1 MRKCTAVFL
10 LARDIVYTYES
21 GSSLQLHL
29 FASIEPSFDNNVHN
43 FGYAPQKEGKKRR
56 MRNYHIHFLTQETQT
71 NNSNNIHEI

>member
-43 FGYAPQKEGKKRR
+43 FGYAPQKGRQKKKNEKLSHSLFNT
-56 MRNYHIHFLTQETQT
+56 RNT
-71 NNSNNIHEI
+71 NKQ